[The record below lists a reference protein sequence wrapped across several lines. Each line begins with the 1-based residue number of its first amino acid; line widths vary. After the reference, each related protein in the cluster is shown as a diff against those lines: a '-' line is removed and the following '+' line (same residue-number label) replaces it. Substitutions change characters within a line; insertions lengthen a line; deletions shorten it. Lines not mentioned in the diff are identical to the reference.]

1 MGIIIYTASRTF
13 LRVAFFV
20 GGGLEVHG
28 KENTPP
34 TGPLIVACNH
44 ASHLDPMILGAAFD
58 RPLHFMARRTLFDV
72 PGFSWLI
79 RQNFAFPLDR
89 DGDSRDALRAFGDR
103 LQQGNAV
110 VMFPE
115 GTRSRDGALQEMKPG
130 VGMLAV
136 RNLTPVLPVY
146 IWGSY
151 QSWSRSRSFPRPHHL
166 KVLIDPPIVPS
177 DDKALRKSEQ
187 ARITKETGE
196 AITRMEKAAWAGEKN
211 QPPALVEKWRND
223 ELSANAGTA
232 QSVANSAGEAS

>member
-1 MGIIIYTASRTF
+1 
-13 LRVAFFV
+13 
-20 GGGLEVHG
+20 
-28 KENTPP
+28 
-34 TGPLIVACNH
+34 
-44 ASHLDPMILGAAFD
+44 
-58 RPLHFMARRTLFDV
+58 MAMRTLFDW
-72 PGFSWLI
+72 PGFSWRI

-115 GTRSRDGALQEMKPG
+115 GTRTHTGSLQEMKPG

-146 IWGSY
+146 IWGSF

-177 DDKALRKSEQ
+177 GDKALRKAEQ
-187 ARITKETGE
+187 ARITEETG
-196 AITRMEKAAWAGEKN
+196 AALARMEKAAWAGEKDP
-211 QPPALVEKWRND
+211 PPALLEKWHIEERSSVTT
-223 ELSANAGTA
+223 ESEQSAAET
-232 QSVANSAGEAS
+232 AGEAS